1 MVAPPLTRPD
11 LADPDR
17 QDPAGGSVGYADA
30 VLPGEQQA
38 AFARSS
44 HRTPAKHIWLH
55 QDASRTEALFRL
67 CTPRKTWLHQM
78 PALHQNR
85 PKKQAGEAGGLARKS
100 GLRNLDPPPAA
111 PDRR

>member
-55 QDASRTEALFRL
+55 Q
-67 CTPRKTWLHQM
+67 M